1 MKNLSFVLIAIF
13 ALSSFTIKNEE
24 KKEATYNVDAKETKV
39 KWHGKKV
46 TGEHFGY
53 VNIKDG
59 NLMIAEGKLTGGEFS
74 VDMTSI
80 TNTDLENEQ
89 YNQKLVGHLKSD
101 DFFAVEQH
109 PAANFVI
116 TNVKSKGSG
125 NYEVTGE
132 MTIRGITNQVTFP
145 AAVTMNGSKVTAN
158 AEIVLDRSKYNVKY
172 NSGSFFDN
180 LGDKLIYDEFT
191 LNVNLVANNSA
202 L

>member
-1 MKNLSFVLIAIF
+1 MKNLSFVLIVVF
-13 ALSSFTIKNEE
+13 ALSSFTIRNEE

-202 L
+202 S